1 MSNKFYLAPKS
12 TNNTSVHRR
21 SNARF
26 PGTMVRK
33 NHPSGSRASWLIR
46 SPKLCEDSAKRGLRT
61 PPSLRNGMDD
71 ANIPSLKCENCP
83 VLLERLNI
91 EPWHTPNQ
99 NSIRMPLGRGL
110 RYDVQKPQLAR
121 WMIPQEHSNLPW
133 QQATS
138 AAAARGSG
146 SRCHKRSVGKA
157 ECLELRCWNTDLWL
171 HDGGGTLVFGSC
183 CHR

>member
-1 MSNKFYLAPKS
+1 MSNKYFLAPKS

-33 NHPSGSRASWLIR
+33 NHPSESRASWLIR
-46 SPKLCEDSAKRGLRT
+46 SPKLCEDSVKRGLRT

-99 NSIRMPLGRGL
+99 SSIRMPLGRGL
-110 RYDVQKPQLAR
+110 RYDVPQLAR
-121 WMIPQEHSNLPW
+121 WMIPQPNLPW

-138 AAAARGSG
+138 AAAARGSDG
-146 SRCHKRSVGKA
+146 VWLTLSQEVCWRRMPGIA
-157 ECLELRCWNTDLWL
+157 LLEHLE
-171 HDGGGTLVFGSC
+171 H
-183 CHR
+183 

>member
-1 MSNKFYLAPKS
+1 
-12 TNNTSVHRR
+12 
-21 SNARF
+21 
-26 PGTMVRK
+26 MVRK

-121 WMIPQEHSNLPW
+121 WMIPQEHSPIC
-133 QQATS
+133 
-138 AAAARGSG
+138 RGSKQ
-146 SRCHKRSVGKA
+146 H
-157 ECLELRCWNTDLWL
+157 LRLPLGGLAHAVTRGLLAKPNAWNCAV
-171 HDGGGTLVFGSC
+171 GTLIYGCTTEAVL
-183 CHR
+183 